1 MKKTYLLIKEKAL
14 LNEFESVFSTAWDI
28 AQDILYYIEDAYDG
42 DRNEFLSNALHNVD
56 YCTVAKAL
64 QAIFNFS
71 EN

>member
-1 MKKTYLLIKEKAL
+1 MKKTHLLIKEKAL
-14 LNEFESVFSTAWDI
+14 LNEFESVFSNAWDI
-28 AQDILYYIEDAYDG
+28 AQEILYYIEDAYDG

-64 QAIFNFS
+64 KAIFDFS

>member
-1 MKKTYLLIKEKAL
+1 MKKTHLLIKEKAL
-14 LNEFESVFSTAWDI
+14 LNEFESVFSNAWDI
-28 AQDILYYIEDAYDG
+28 AQEILYYIEDAYDG

-64 QAIFNFS
+64 QAIFDFS

>member
-1 MKKTYLLIKEKAL
+1 MKETYLPIKARAL
-14 LNEFESVFSTAWDI
+14 LKEFESAFSNTWDT
-28 AQDILYYIEDAYDG
+28 AQDILFYIEDAYDG

-64 QAIFNFS
+64 QAIFDFS